1 MISSHNK
8 LKGRGGGTLLI
19 KYFYWLE
26 GFDFHLAC
34 SVTSRWSQHEKWKCL
49 SPKERLISHSQG
61 WKIPLVFLKK
71 NVIHIIKNHTW
82 KILYHNLEVIFTRII
97 KIRLIL
103 TNAFVIEI
111 TGLVR
116 LLVKR
121 RRNLKISKAATVAA
135 QNYVYWGETI

>member
-1 MISSHNK
+1 MP
-8 LKGRGGGTLLI
+8 LTKGKADQSLSEMKNTI
-19 KYFYWLE
+19 
-26 GFDFHLAC
+26 
-34 SVTSRWSQHEKWKCL
+34 TSL
-49 SPKERLISHSQG
+49 
-61 WKIPLVFLKK
+61 FL
-71 NVIHIIKNHTW
+71 NVIHIINNHTW

>member
-1 MISSHNK
+1 MLRMVVFGRKNCPFQNWTDSLKNEFRIIKLQVISTWK
-8 LKGRGGGTLLI
+8 LKMPLTKGKADQSLSEMKNTI
-19 KYFYWLE
+19 
-26 GFDFHLAC
+26 
-34 SVTSRWSQHEKWKCL
+34 TSL
-49 SPKERLISHSQG
+49 
-61 WKIPLVFLKK
+61 FL
-71 NVIHIIKNHTW
+71 NVIHIINNHTW

-121 RRNLKISKAATVAA
+121 RRNLKISKAASVAA

>member
-1 MISSHNK
+1 MFWLKKHILSLEFSWKDFQSSSFNPLNTRLTFSLLSIIMISTWK
-8 LKGRGGGTLLI
+8 MKMPLTKG
-19 KYFYWLE
+19 KA
-26 GFDFHLAC
+26 DQ
-34 SVTSRWSQHEKWKCL
+34 SL
-49 SPKERLISHSQG
+49 SEM
-61 WKIPLVFLKK
+61 KIPLVWKC
-71 NVIHIIKNHTW
+71 NIINNHTW

>member
-1 MISSHNK
+1 M
-8 LKGRGGGTLLI
+8 
-19 KYFYWLE
+19 
-26 GFDFHLAC
+26 
-34 SVTSRWSQHEKWKCL
+34 
-49 SPKERLISHSQG
+49 
-61 WKIPLVFLKK
+61 
-71 NVIHIIKNHTW
+71 IHIINIHTW